1 MPREQPEPKET
12 KPQDIVNLGFTCAS
26 AYAACLWP
34 FIRCRF
40 GSHAF
45 AGYILSA
52 IGMVVYG
59 AYRNSPLMSWYL
71 IAWVIAVAYRRV
83 TADGNQHSRYQ
94 GYAFVFGWMA
104 SQHVARLAET
114 FIAFGLAVFFA
125 INEDEAMS
133 DFFMYMIPALLVV
146 MWVEK
151 AVDQA
156 WKRQR
161 HDAEVMARH
170 MSEL

>member
-1 MPREQPEPKET
+1 MPREMPESKET
-12 KPQDIVNLGFTCAS
+12 KPQDVVNIAYNLAS
-26 AYAACLWP
+26 AYGACLWP

-45 AGYILSA
+45 AGYVLSA
-52 IGMVVYG
+52 IGMGVYA
-59 AYRNSPLMSWYL
+59 AYRNCGAMAWYF
-71 IAWVIAVAYRRV
+71 IAWTIAVAFRRL
-83 TADGNQHSRYQ
+83 TADRNQHSRYQ
-94 GYAFVFGWMA
+94 GDAFVFGWLA
-104 SQHVARLAET
+104 NQFVARLAEV

-125 INEDEAMS
+125 INGDDAMS
-133 DFFMYMIPALLVV
+133 DFFICMIPALLVV
-146 MWVEK
+146 MWVER

-161 HDAEVMARH
+161 HDAEIMARH